1 MSHARLGP
9 SNHRW
14 PHCAGSV
21 REEAKYPDV
30 SNPAAIDGTGSH
42 LLLEFC
48 INQTRTAASF
58 IGELIGVGDREKP
71 EGWLVDEA
79 RAARVDIC
87 LGYIERRKSELAAQF
102 PDAHIKVEAERK
114 ANAGGLFGRT
124 DWWGTCDIT
133 ISVFDTA
140 TAGLLFLEVC
150 DYKDGQGWVSEKDN
164 SQLQSYLAGQMRP
177 YIGSGPELVGP
188 FKTEKIGGTRMS
200 IVQPKTS
207 IPIRYQDSSAADVM
221 NKVDILAFAAYQ
233 TDKPD
238 APLTAGKH
246 CQWCKANPKRG
257 GHCTAA
263 AEQGLEVVKSMSN
276 DLVIENGGSLFEV
289 MSQMVKD
296 TSALTNEQLAQFA
309 DAKDPM
315 VAAFVKV
322 EEEIQARLELG
333 QQVSGY
339 AMLPSNSSYV
349 WNADAK
355 EIEKALKGR
364 RLKLADIYPP
374 KLISPAQLKKLPTTK
389 LTVEQKKRIEKDY
402 ISEKVGKLALR
413 KVARKEKESAEQMFA
428 GIQKPVAEVAALEE
442 ISFL

>member
-30 SNPAAIDGTGSH
+30 SGAAAIDGTGSH
-42 LLLEFC
+42 LLLEMC
-48 INQTRTAASF
+48 INQSRTATSF

-71 EGWLVDEA
+71 EGWVVDEA
-79 RAARVDIC
+79 RAERVQIC
-87 LGYIERRKSELAAQF
+87 LDYVQRRIEELTEQF
-102 PDAHIKVEAERK
+102 PDAHVKVEAERK
-114 ANAGGLFGRT
+114 ADAGGLFGRT

-133 ISVFDTA
+133 ISVFHPDK
-140 TAGLLFLEVC
+140 AGLLFLEVC

-177 YIGSGPELVGP
+177 YIGSGPDLVRP
-188 FKTEKIGGTRMS
+188 FQTGKIGGTRMS
-200 IVQPKTS
+200 IVQPRTS

-221 NKVDILAFAAYQ
+221 EKVEVLNMAAYQ

-276 DLVIENGGSLFEV
+276 DLVIENGGSMFEV
-289 MSQMVKD
+289 MSQMVTD
-296 TSALTNEQLAQFA
+296 TASLTNEQLAQLA

-315 VAAFVKV
+315 IAAFVKV
-322 EEEIQARLELG
+322 EEEIQARLEVG

-339 AMLPSNSSYV
+339 EMRPANSSYV
-349 WNADAK
+349 WNSDAK

-374 KLISPAQLKKLPTTK
+374 KLISPAQMKKLPASK
-389 LTVEQKKRIEKDY
+389 LTPEQKKRIEKDY
-402 ISEKVGKLALR
+402 ISEKVGKLVLR
-413 KVARKEKESAEQMFA
+413 KVARKEKESAEQLFA
-428 GIQKPVAEVAALEE
+428 GIQQPLEE

>member
-1 MSHARLGP
+1 MSEGHARLGP

-42 LLLEFC
+42 LLLEMC
-48 INQTRTAASF
+48 INEDRAAASF
-58 IGELIGVGDREKP
+58 IGELIGVGDRDKP
-71 EGWLVDEA
+71 EGWSVDAE
-79 RAARVDIC
+79 RADRVQMC
-87 LGYIERRKSELAAQF
+87 LNYIERRKEELTEQF
-102 PDAHIKVEAERK
+102 PDAHIKVSAESK
-114 ANAGGLFGRT
+114 ADVGGLFGRT
-124 DWWGTCDIT
+124 DWNGTCDIT
-133 ISVFDTA
+133 ISVFNSEI
-140 TAGLLFLEVC
+140 AGLLFLEVV
-150 DYKDGQGWVSEKDN
+150 DYKDGRGWVAEKDN

-177 YIGSGPELVGP
+177 YIGSGPELVRP
-188 FKTEKIGGTRMS
+188 FKTEKIGGTRMT

-207 IPIRYQDSSAADVM
+207 TPIRYQDSSAADVM
-221 NKVDILAFAAYQ
+221 KKVEILAVAANE
-233 TDKPD
+233 TDKED

-296 TSALTNEQLAQFA
+296 TSSLTNEQLAQFA

-322 EEEIQARLELG
+322 EEEIQARLEVG

-349 WNADAK
+349 WNSDAK

-374 KLISPAQLKKLPTTK
+374 KLISPAQMKKLPASK
-389 LTVEQKKRIEKDY
+389 LTPAQKERLAKDL
-402 ISEKVGKLALR
+402 ISEKIGKLVLR
-413 KVARKEKESAEQMFA
+413 KVARKEKESAEQLFA
-428 GIQKPVAEVAALEE
+428 GVQKPLEE

>member
-1 MSHARLGP
+1 
-9 SNHRW
+9 
-14 PHCAGSV
+14 
-21 REEAKYPDV
+21 
-30 SNPAAIDGTGSH
+30 
-42 LLLEFC
+42 
-48 INQTRTAASF
+48 
-58 IGELIGVGDREKP
+58 
-71 EGWLVDEA
+71 
-79 RAARVDIC
+79 
-87 LGYIERRKSELAAQF
+87 
-102 PDAHIKVEAERK
+102 
-114 ANAGGLFGRT
+114 
-124 DWWGTCDIT
+124 
-133 ISVFDTA
+133 
-140 TAGLLFLEVC
+140 
-150 DYKDGQGWVSEKDN
+150 
-164 SQLQSYLAGQMRP
+164 MRP
-177 YIGSGPELVGP
+177 YIGSGPELVRP
-188 FKTEKIGGTRMS
+188 FNVGKIGGTRMS

-207 IPIRYQDSSAADVM
+207 IPIRYQDSTAADVM
-221 NKVDILAFAAYQ
+221 AKVELLSIAAYE

-296 TSALTNEQLAQFA
+296 TSSLTNEQLAQLA

-322 EEEIQARLELG
+322 EEEIQARLEVG

-339 AMLPSNSSYV
+339 EMRPANSSYV

-374 KLISPAQLKKLPTTK
+374 KLISPAQMKKLPASK
-389 LTVEQKKRIEKDY
+389 LTTEQKKRIEKDY
-402 ISEKVGKLALR
+402 ISEKVGKLVLR
-413 KVARKEKESAEQMFA
+413 KVARKEKESAEQLFA
-428 GIQKPVAEVAALEE
+428 DIQQPLEE